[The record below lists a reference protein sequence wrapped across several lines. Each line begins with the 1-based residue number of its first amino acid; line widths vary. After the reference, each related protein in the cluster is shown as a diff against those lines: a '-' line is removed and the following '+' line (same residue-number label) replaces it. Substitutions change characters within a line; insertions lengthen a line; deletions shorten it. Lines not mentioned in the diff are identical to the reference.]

1 MMYAPQPGMMYA
13 QQPGVMMQ
21 PGMMAAQPMIMMQ
34 QPQFMM
40 MPVNVPAGCPPGL
53 EYLSA
58 IDYVFVKQHTD
69 LLEVVTDIE
78 VANKY
83 KVMNAAGQLVYCA

>member
-69 LLEVVTDIE
+69 LL
-78 VANKY
+78 
-83 KVMNAAGQLVYCA
+83 